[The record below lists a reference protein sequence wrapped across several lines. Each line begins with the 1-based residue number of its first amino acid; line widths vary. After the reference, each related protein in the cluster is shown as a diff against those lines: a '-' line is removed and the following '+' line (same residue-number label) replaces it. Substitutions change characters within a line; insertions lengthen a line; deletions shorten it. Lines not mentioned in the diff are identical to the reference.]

1 MAQKKRLG
9 KDPFAST
16 PPTSEPQAS
25 TPPAKTSEVKVT
37 ASKKSSSTAKKSTSP
52 KIKKPSP
59 APIAPQDEKT
69 IAVVQPEASDNATE
83 IENIRK
89 ELAEIHAIVLR
100 LQQQQLDFM
109 KQWNETLLSPWQWWL
124 SLFS

>member
-16 PPTSEPQAS
+16 PPASEPQAS

-52 KIKKPSP
+52 KVKTPPP
-59 APIAPQDEKT
+59 APIAPKAEQT
-69 IAVVQPEASDNATE
+69 IAVVKPEVSDKAIE
-83 IENIRK
+83 VENIRK